1 MPLFPK
7 KVIDPDGARRGT
19 VQLAML
25 WLEKAVQMM
34 LRFQQLGLTDDDNFG
49 LLVDELQHVYRDWDE
64 LRANALG
71 QGAGDASAD
80 PLKG

>member
-1 MPLFPK
+1 
-7 KVIDPDGARRGT
+7 
-19 VQLAML
+19 
-25 WLEKAVQMM
+25 M